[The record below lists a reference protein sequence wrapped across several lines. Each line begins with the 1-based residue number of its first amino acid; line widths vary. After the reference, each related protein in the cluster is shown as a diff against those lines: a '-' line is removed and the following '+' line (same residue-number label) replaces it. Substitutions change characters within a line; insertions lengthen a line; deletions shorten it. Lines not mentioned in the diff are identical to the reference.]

1 MIEGRGRRFRSVLCA
16 RLMGLVVLATG
27 LCPRTGFAQ
36 VEVSAGLLVVPE
48 PSVGGSQIGPMVS
61 AVGSSDVLG
70 LPLFLELGVAR
81 TDFAS
86 LGQNYHH
93 NHYLFALGA
102 EWFPTRGTTRLGLRF
117 GLGAYGELETVE
129 TDPPS
134 PGGGGWVETVV
145 PGLVLERDLGG
156 GRRVVVRLADS
167 ILGPWFAVLDPAEYG
182 VEHRFLFVLGIRF

>member
-1 MIEGRGRRFRSVLCA
+1 MFPPYNNTEIKITSIPIKKAGPKLKPNNGTA
-16 RLMGLVVLATG
+16 ATAAIIVATAQANHG
-27 LCPRTGFAQ
+27 GGEEEEKHNNNNDNNNKHTNMFSLQRT
-36 VEVSAGLLVVPE
+36 
-48 PSVGGSQIGPMVS
+48 
-61 AVGSSDVLG
+61 
-70 LPLFLELGVAR
+70 R
-81 TDFAS
+81 TCKR
-86 LGQNYHH
+86 QHNNYHH
-93 NHYLFALGA
+93 NHYLFTLGA